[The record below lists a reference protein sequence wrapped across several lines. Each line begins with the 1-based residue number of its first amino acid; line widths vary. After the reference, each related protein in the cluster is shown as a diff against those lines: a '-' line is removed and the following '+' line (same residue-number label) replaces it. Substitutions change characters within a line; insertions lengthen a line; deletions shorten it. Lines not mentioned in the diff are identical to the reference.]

1 MIRFLLTIAALAAA
15 VPAMARDL
23 TVMSLNIRL
32 PSDGD
37 GANRWELRRDLTT
50 ATIRRANPDVI
61 GTQELFKR
69 QGDDLVARLPHYR
82 WIGVGRSGAER
93 ADDEHVG
100 VFYRTDRL
108 QVERWSN
115 FWLSDTPEV
124 PGSITWGH
132 PLPRMVTWAIFRER
146 DGKRFALFNTH
157 LPYREEDEA
166 AREKGAALLA
176 ARIPAIAG
184 DLPVVLTGDFN
195 TVPDSPTHRRLAQ
208 DMADAWT
215 ATAKRS
221 GPEATFHGFTG
232 KPDRRIDWI
241 FTKGFTPLSVTVI
254 DTRRGEVFPS
264 DHYPVVAVLRRR

>member
-1 MIRFLLTIAALAAA
+1 MIRFLLTIAVLAAA
-15 VPAMARDL
+15 VPAMASDL

-69 QGDDLVARLPHYR
+69 QGDDLVARLPRFR

-93 ADDEHVG
+93 ADDEHMG

-108 QVERWSN
+108 QVERWGN

-208 DMADAWT
+208 DMTDAWT
-215 ATAKRS
+215 ATANRS

-254 DTRRGEVFPS
+254 DTRRGELFPS

>member
-1 MIRFLLTIAALAAA
+1 MIRLFLTIAALVVA

-32 PSDGD
+32 PAEGD
-37 GANRWELRRDLTT
+37 DANRWELRRDLTA

-69 QGDDLVARLPHYR
+69 QGDDLVTRLPRYS
-82 WIGVGRSGAER
+82 WIGIGRSGTGR
-93 ADDEHVG
+93 PDDEHMG

-108 QVERWSN
+108 RVERWGN
-115 FWLSDTPEV
+115 FWLSDTPKV

-132 PLPRMVTWAIFRER
+132 PLPRMVTWAIFRKGH
-146 DGKRFALFNTH
+146 GKRFALFNTH

-208 DMADAWT
+208 DLTDAWT
-215 ATAKRS
+215 ATAQHS

-241 FTKGFTPLSVTVI
+241 FVKGFTPLSVTVI
-254 DTRRGEVFPS
+254 DTRKGDVFPS
-264 DHYPVVAVLRRR
+264 DHYPVVAVLRPR